1 MAGFLVTSTADSGAG
16 SLRDTIA
23 QANALAGADTIL
35 FDTAGVFALPQ
46 TITLLTGELRISGD
60 LTIIGTG
67 ADRLTVSGNNASRVF
82 LITSFSTVTLDG
94 LTITGGNGVGA
105 VSQGGGGILNY
116 NSTVKVS
123 NSTISGNSTSLYGGG
138 ILNYNST
145 VKVSNST
152 ISGNSAAFYGGG
164 IYKAPGGALTL
175 SNCTITGNRAGV
187 SSGGIF
193 SYAETLNNTIVAGN
207 FQGTGST
214 SADIFGT
221 IGTAN
226 NNLIGDAATSGGIVN
241 GVNGNI
247 VAVGGAGT
255 IDINT
260 VLDTTLA
267 NNGGPTKTHK
277 LVADSPAINAGSN
290 VLALDPDANPLTTD
304 QRGAGFPRIVGG
316 TVDIGAF
323 ELDTVPPDV
332 TINQAAGQVDPTSA
346 TPINFTA
353 VFSEPVTDFTDS
365 DVVLGGT
372 AGATTVVVTEIAPNN
387 GTTYNVA
394 VSGMVDCSDGDTV
407 IASIPASMAID
418 AAGNGNTASTS
429 TDNTVTWQVNC
440 TECTRGDL
448 PAMSCPASKT
458 VGATSPSGAV
468 VNYTAPVCL
477 DCDCDHATPTQTAGL
492 ASGSIFPIGT
502 TVNTYQ
508 VADGGQTN
516 SCSFSVTVVEC
527 PLGGGY
533 WKNNPSVWPV
543 TTLTLGT
550 VSYTQSELLT
560 ILNTPI
566 GTGKNADASLIL
578 ADQLIAARLGIAR
591 GSDAAPISATIATA
605 NALLGSFNGKLPY
618 EVKASSGIGQQM
630 ITLAALLD
638 QYNQG
643 LLTTGCTP

>member
-1 MAGFLVTSTADSGAG
+1 
-16 SLRDTIA
+16 
-23 QANALAGADTIL
+23 
-35 FDTAGVFALPQ
+35 LPQ

-67 ADRLTVSGNNASRVF
+67 ADRLTVSGNNNSRVF
-82 LITSFSTVTLDG
+82 HNTDSTVTLDG
-94 LTITGGNGVGA
+94 LTITNGVGPDLTSPRDGGG
-105 VSQGGGGILNY
+105 VFQDGGSLTISNSTISGNHSDLRGGGISFFSHDTMKII
-116 NSTVKVS
+116 NSTISGNSSGLDGAGISNFYGTANIS
-123 NSTISGNSTSLYGGG
+123 NSTISGNSSSLG
-138 ILNYNST
+138 T
-145 VKVSNST
+145 
-152 ISGNSAAFYGGG
+152 GGG
-164 IYKAPGGALTL
+164 IYNPVALTL
-175 SNCTITGNRAGV
+175 SNCTITGNRAAAGG
-187 SSGGIF
+187 GGIR
-193 SYAETLNNTIVAGN
+193 ARGTETLNNTIVAGN
-207 FQGTGST
+207 FRGTGST
-214 SADIFGT
+214 SDDINEH
-221 IGTAN
+221 IETAN
-226 NNLIGDAATSGGIVN
+226 NNLIGNAVSSGGITN

-247 VAVGGAGT
+247 VGV
-255 IDINT
+255 DVNT

-277 LVADSPAINAGSN
+277 LVAGSPAIGAGSN
-290 VLALDPDANPLTTD
+290 ALALDPDAILLTTD
-304 QRGAGFPRIVGG
+304 QRGTGFPRIVGG

-332 TINQAAGQVDPTSA
+332 TLNQAAGQSDPTSA

-353 VFSEPVTDFTDS
+353 VFSEPVTGFTDS
-365 DVVLGGT
+365 DVALSGS
-372 AGATTVVVTEIAPNN
+372 AGATTAVVTEIAPND

-394 VSGMVDCSDGDTV
+394 VSGMVQCSEGDTV
-407 IASIPASMAID
+407 TASITADGATD

-440 TECTRGDL
+440 TECTRGGL

-458 VGATSPSGAV
+458 VGATSLSGAV

-492 ASGSIFPIGT
+492 ASGSIFPLGT

-508 VADGGQTN
+508 VTDGGQTSTCN
-516 SCSFSVTVVEC
+516 FSVTVVTC

-533 WKNNPSVWPV
+533 WKNNPSAWPV

-578 ADQLIAARLGIAR
+578 ADQLIAARLSIAN
-591 GSDAAPISATIATA
+591 GSAGAPINATIATA
-605 NALLGSFNGKLPY
+605 DALLGSGKLPQK
-618 EVKASSGIGQQM
+618 VKASSGLGQQM

-638 QYNQG
+638 QYGQG
-643 LLTTGCTP
+643 LLTTGCVP